1 MPINYQQIRNITAR
15 ELENALVRDGF
26 LVRKSKSGHRNYRH
40 EPTGRRVTIAWHGAG
55 QTFVIKT
62 LRMIIE
68 DQAQWT
74 EADLI
79 RLGLIRN

>member
-1 MPINYQQIRNITAR
+1 MPINYRRLASITAR
-15 ELENALVRDGF
+15 ELANALVRDGF
-26 LVRKSKSGHRNYRH
+26 RRVRQSGSHRQYRH
-40 EPTGRRVTIAWHGAG
+40 QATGRRVTLAYHSSG
-55 QTFVIKT
+55 QTFSVER
-62 LRMIIE
+62 LRRMIE